1 MNDPVKIALQ
11 NFFQENQVE
20 PRRVFHGRGQFFP
33 GYGHLCIDWYP
44 PALFISAYQ
53 QVVNLPEIQGW
64 VKDFDQYNQIVV
76 VMLQQRHMLHKECAD
91 RNFSRQKSHKNS
103 GRRKRTKI

>member
-64 VKDFDQYNQIVV
+64 VKDSDQYNQIAV
-76 VMLQQRHMLHKECAD
+76 VMLQKLWLFALVNIVIIIVPLSLSQ
-91 RNFSRQKSHKNS
+91 
-103 GRRKRTKI
+103 